1 MAYLTSQVEIT
12 RDVSI
17 QPSGLTTQDL
27 AVPSRKRF
35 LKLIVNFFYISP
47 GFDNGGKG
55 MLIGYARVSSFIP
68 ANR

>member
-35 LKLIVNFFYISP
+35 LKLIVTFFYTAT
-47 GFDNGGKG
+47 GFDNNEKV
-55 MLIGYARVSSFIP
+55 MLIGYACVSTFIP
-68 ANR
+68 ASR